1 MAMAVMRSG
10 GLQSGL
16 LGQSRPRL
24 PALAPTDVRYAS
36 ISDQSFAAS
45 RLVATGQLRKSRAR
59 TIGLSANGYPEPMVF
74 VSD

>member
-1 MAMAVMRSG
+1 MATAVMRSG

-36 ISDQSFAAS
+36 ISDQRFAAS
-45 RLVATGQLRKSRAR
+45 RLVATGHLRKCRSVEI
-59 TIGLSANGYPEPMVF
+59 TTTLN
-74 VSD
+74 D

>member
-36 ISDQSFAAS
+36 ISDQSFRS
-45 RLVATGQLRKSRAR
+45 VA
-59 TIGLSANGYPEPMVF
+59 IGRDGPTAEVPQR
-74 VSD
+74 